1 MNSSNEMT
9 IGFIGNPN
17 CGKTTL
23 FNAYTGAN
31 LKVANWPGVTVEK
44 VSGAIKEH
52 NETIH
57 LVDLPGTYSLTSYT
71 MEETVSRQ
79 FILSDE
85 VDVIINVVDASAL
98 ERSLYLTLQ
107 LLELGKP
114 VVMALN
120 MMDIVTKR
128 GMEIDMHRLP
138 EMLGIPVIPVT
149 ARKRQGLAPSVPPH
163 GRTPAGSRCRQDD
176 QARPLTPPQRGCC
189 TSWRTARH
197 KTPPGRGWSNLCC
210 NHRKQKNQ
218 FPPVEQTKTHLSTSD
233 T

>member
-1 MNSSNEMT
+1 
-9 IGFIGNPN
+9 
-17 CGKTTL
+17 
-23 FNAYTGAN
+23 
-31 LKVANWPGVTVEK
+31 
-44 VSGAIKEH
+44 
-52 NETIH
+52 
-57 LVDLPGTYSLTSYT
+57 

-120 MMDIVTKR
+120 MMDIVQKR

-149 ARKRQGLAPSVPPH
+149 ARKRQGLDSLLHAAIHHKDSAGPDNLVH
-163 GRTPAGSRCRQDD
+163 DHKKIGRA
-176 QARPLTPPQRGCC
+176 
-189 TSWRTARH
+189 H
-197 KTPPGRGWSNLCC
+197 
-210 NHRKQKNQ
+210 
-218 FPPVEQTKTHLSTSD
+218 V
-233 T
+233 